1 MQNFGLEDFDCLEE
15 HYKDY
20 FKAKNKK
27 DSNFY
32 YIKKYNNV
40 NFDSEKIEKI
50 QKALL
55 DMSDITKLKFNG
67 LFIQETK
74 KGKDLY
80 LIFEF
85 FDGKLLCKENEFQ
98 NYEAWIIAK
107 KLLEIF
113 EKLSEK
119 GIKFPKNQDAID
131 VFEVNLEEIKI
142 NIFEFICF
150 DFQENSEANDKGGM
164 LFNIG
169 LILEEIK
176 ESNDEN
182 NYTIKGL
189 IRDLKN
195 DKIDIQ
201 LSKTLFNLY
210 LKYSICDDGT
220 NDEFVFDKGMI
231 YSGQLKDNKPEGTG
245 VLLNEYG
252 ITFKG
257 EFKEGMINGKGKLFI
272 YDQNIGS
279 KNKKIVIDNKK
290 NCIATKCSNLFGNNN
305 YPNQRNNTYSNK
317 NKNLLKII
325 EGTFINKKKN
335 GKYIEYNK
343 YNSKIFEGEFK
354 NDMRNGSGIE
364 YNNGYKKYEGEYK
377 DDKREGRGIEYS
389 YGNKIFEG
397 EYKDNKREG
406 KGIEYNNGNKIYEGE
421 FKNDR
426 KNGIGILYINGE
438 IKRYEG
444 NFENDVFHGKGK
456 LFYDNGKT
464 HYFGMFNNGF
474 FSEEG
479 YYFDISGEKTK
490 VLNGFPLINGKF
502 PKGFRI
508 YYNSGKIHYRLS
520 LKNAKNFILDGK
532 EFDTNEKVKY
542 SGTFKPVIINIKEKE
557 NINIE
562 NYRSDDSYNL
572 LIKEGY
578 GMDYSQDGKIL
589 YKGDFKLNVYNGKGI
604 KYNYNYENN
613 AYIKYE
619 GSFKNGNYNG
629 EGTKYFDL
637 SKIKEYVGN
646 FMNGVYNGMGI
657 KYKYTGEAE
666 YEGIFQDGYLI
677 SGNQNT
683 DNYIGQIHNRMK
695 EGKGKL
701 FIDNKLR
708 FEGLFKN
715 DKFIEGIVYNLNNK
729 KFFEGKI
736 SDDNKKEGKF
746 FGEDSTFEGK
756 FEDYIKI
763 ADYIIDFTN
772 TCQINFEGEY
782 KNGMKCGKGKDYLT
796 GYEGEFL
803 YGMYHGKGKYT
814 SDNIEGEF
822 KNGKKTGYW
831 KETNF
836 EGEYKYGLRNGKGI
850 ENSWTGYYVNG
861 YLHGVR
867 IKEDQ
872 KKIYYFGEEVNI
884 LNLKIEDNCIYFN
897 RTKEYEGDLENGK
910 KNGNGVEYYK
920 NNKKRYEGSF
930 KNGNHHGN
938 GKEYYDNGILKYFG
952 EFNNGVYDKKGIEYD
967 EEGNKLYEGEFKNG
981 KYNGNGKLYRNG
993 KIIYEGDFVNNKL
1006 QGKGKEFDD
1015 EGKVLYSGEFQNN
1028 AYEGFG
1034 SRFLLKPYE
1043 GYWSNNRPA
1052 RLKQGLYYIGKYLK
1066 LA

>member
-169 LILEEIK
+169 LILEQIQ
-176 ESNDEN
+176 EN
-182 NYTIKGL
+182 NNENHHIIKGL
-189 IRDLKN
+189 IRDLKS
-195 DKIDIQ
+195 DKIDIP
-201 LSKTLFNLY
+201 LSKTLFNIF
-210 LKYSICDDGT
+210 LKYSLYYGDT
-220 NDEFVFDKGMI
+220 NNEIIFGKGMI

-245 VLLNEYG
+245 ILLNEYG
-252 ITFKG
+252 IIYKG
-257 EFKEGMINGKGKLFI
+257 EFKEGKISGKGKSFI
-272 YDQNIGS
+272 YNKNIGS
-279 KNKKIVIDNKK
+279 KNKVKILAEPDKK
-290 NCIATKCSNLFGNNN
+290 CFSYNLFGGYNHP
-305 YPNQRNNTYSNK
+305 YYKNNTSSNK
-317 NKNLLKII
+317 NTNLLKIF
-325 EGTFINKKKN
+325 EGTFINLEKN
-335 GKYIEYNK
+335 GKYIEYDKN
-343 YNSKIFEGEFK
+343 NSKIFEGEFK
-354 NDMRNGSGIE
+354 NDMRNGQGIE
-364 YNNGYKKYEGEYK
+364 YNHGSKK
-377 DDKREGRGIEYS
+377 
-389 YGNKIFEG
+389 FEG
-397 EYKDNKREG
+397 EYKNNIREG
-406 KGIEYNNGNKIYEGE
+406 KGIEYNNGSKIFEGE
-421 FKNDR
+421 FKNNK
-426 KNGIGILYINGE
+426 KNGNGILYINGE

-444 NFENDVFHGKGK
+444 EFENDVFHGKGK
-456 LFYDNGKT
+456 LFYDNGKI
-464 HYFGMFNNGF
+464 HYFGNFNNGF
-474 FSEEG
+474 FSGEG

-490 VLNGFPLINGKF
+490 VLNGLPLINGKF

-508 YYNSGKIHYRLS
+508 YYNSGKIRYRLS
-520 LKNAKNFILDGK
+520 LKNSKNSILDGK
-532 EFDTNEKVKY
+532 EYFTNEKVKY
-542 SGTFKPVIINIKEKE
+542 SGNFKPLTIDLKEKE
-557 NINIE
+557 NINVE
-562 NYRSDDSYNL
+562 SYRNEDSCIL
-572 LIKEGY
+572 LIK
-578 GMDYSQDGKIL
+578 DGNGINYDEQNGNVL
-589 YKGDFKLNVYNGKGI
+589 YKGDFKLNAFDGKGI
-604 KYNYNYENN
+604 EYNYNYDNN
-613 AYIKYE
+613 CYIKYE
-619 GSFKNGNYNG
+619 GSYKNGNYHG
-629 EGTKYFDL
+629 YGIKYFYL
-637 SKIKEYVGN
+637 TKTKEYEGN
-646 FMNGVYNGMGI
+646 FINGVFNGKGT
-657 KYKYTGEAE
+657 KYKYTGEEE
-666 YEGIFQDGYLI
+666 YEGIFKDGYLI
-677 SGNQNT
+677 SGYQNT
-683 DNYIGQIHNRMK
+683 DYYKGQIDKGMK

-701 FIDNKLR
+701 YIDNKLR

-715 DKFIEGIVYNLNNK
+715 NKFIEGVVYNLNNK

-736 SDDNKKEGKF
+736 NDDNKKEGKF
-746 FGEDSTFEGK
+746 FGEDSTFDGK
-756 FEDYIKI
+756 FEDYCKV

-772 TCQINFEGEY
+772 TCEINFEGEY
-782 KNGMKCGKGKDYLT
+782 KNGLKCGKGKDYST

-814 SDNIEGEF
+814 SENIEGEF

-831 KETNF
+831 KESNF
-836 EGEYKYGLRNGKGI
+836 EGEYKGGLRNGKGT
-850 ENSWTGYYVNG
+850 ENSWTGYYVNN
-861 YLHGVR
+861 YLHGIR
-867 IKEDQ
+867 RKEEQ
-872 KKIYYFGEEVNI
+872 KKLYYFGEEVNI
-884 LNLKIEDNCIYFN
+884 LNLKIKDNCIYFN
-897 RTKEYEGDLENGK
+897 GIKEYEGDIVNGVKNGK
-910 KNGNGVEYYK
+910 GVEYYK
-920 NNKKRYEGSF
+920 DNKKRYEGEF
-930 KNGNHHGN
+930 KNGKHHGS

-952 EFNNGVYDKKGIEYD
+952 VFNNDVYDKKGIEYD
-967 EEGNKLYEGEFKNG
+967 ETGNKLYEGEFKNG
-981 KYNGNGKLYRNG
+981 KYHGKGKLYRNG
-993 KIIYEGDFVNNKL
+993 KIIYEGDFVDNKL
-1006 QGKGKEFDD
+1006 QGKGKEFDE
-1015 EGKVLYSGEFQNN
+1015 EGKILYSGDFQNN
-1028 AYEGFG
+1028 TYEGLG
-1034 SRFLLKPYE
+1034 SRFFLKPYE